1 MIADPPL
8 WLSLLLVFGAAPA
21 VAVGAHMVLHALL
34 GRLLRDEHA
43 PVLRR
48 VLSDGRLPVAVSLAL
63 LAMLAVLPASG
74 LSNVTVG
81 HFGRGLGVAFTGA
94 LGWALTRK
102 VAAVFDAYIDRARRL
117 GDGDLASRRRR
128 TQLVVFRRLAV
139 SAGAVLTL
147 GLLLTSIPA
156 VRTVGLSLFASAGV
170 AGIVA
175 GIAARPA
182 VSNLIAGLQLALTQ
196 PIRIGDAVLIEGEW
210 GHVEEIGSTFVT
222 VVTWDQRSLLVPLTY
237 FLEKPIRNW
246 TRTSSELL
254 DTVFVYMDYGVPVE
268 AIRRAAREIVEGT
281 PLWDGRAFA
290 VQVTDLRE
298 RSMEIRVLVSA
309 ADAPRMFDLR
319 CLVRE
324 RLIEFIAREHPRAL
338 ARDRVELDT
347 PAPPA
352 AANDGAA
359 RGGGG
364 GGRPVTRARAGAL
377 PASAAPSTRIGYP
390 SRSAIGG
397 RASTSGAREG
407 AGNARAAGTKATLRR
422 PVPGPCLARANP
434 RTARKRGDA
443 APTGPPPA
451 PAPPRRRAARRRA
464 RGR

>member
-298 RSMEIRVLVSA
+298 RSMKIRVLVCA

-338 ARDRVELDT
+338 ARDRVELDM
-347 PAPPA
+347 PAP

-390 SRSAIGG
+390 SRSASGG

>member
-359 RGGGG
+359 RRGARRRGRRPTGDPGARRRPSRVGGAFDPHRVSEPERHWRPGFHLRRTG
-364 GGRPVTRARAGAL
+364 GGRKRSCRRNESDAPPAGTRAMPRAGEPANSKEARRRGSYR
-377 PASAAPSTRIGYP
+377 PAASASASAASSRPS
-390 SRSAIGG
+390 
-397 RASTSGAREG
+397 
-407 AGNARAAGTKATLRR
+407 
-422 PVPGPCLARANP
+422 
-434 RTARKRGDA
+434 
-443 APTGPPPA
+443 
-451 PAPPRRRAARRRA
+451 
-464 RGR
+464 